1 MSLFRSRQGR
11 QAARAWR
18 NNIMDMAGKVALVT
32 GGGARIGRALC
43 EALAGRGCAVVIHY
57 RRSQK
62 EARELARRLEAA
74 GGRARAIP
82 GALDTQAGCE
92 RLVSRAFKA
101 FGRLDMLVNNASS
114 FERTEFRNIRGSEL
128 DTVFSINLKAPVLLT
143 RAFVERAR
151 RGRVLNLLD
160 SRIAGHAPG
169 QMAYLLSK
177 QGLADFTRA
186 AALELAPDF
195 TVNAVAPGPVLP
207 PERGSRTAREKA
219 GAIPLRRRP
228 TPGDVAAAALFLLGS
243 AAITGQIVYVD
254 GGQNLL

>member
-1 MSLFRSRQGR
+1 
-11 QAARAWR
+11 
-18 NNIMDMAGKVALVT
+18 MDMAGKVALVT
-32 GGGARIGRALC
+32 GGGARVGRALC

-128 DTVFSINLKAPVLLT
+128 DSVFSINLKAHVLLT
-143 RAFVERAR
+143 RAFVELAR
-151 RGRVLNLLD
+151 RGAGLPARQPD
-160 SRIAGHAPG
+160 SGARAR
-169 QMAYLLSK
+169 QMAYLLSSRA
-177 QGLADFTRA
+177 LADYARGRAGAARGFHSERRGCGA
-186 AALELAPDF
+186 AAGKGQRTGARKGARSAPS
-195 TVNAVAPGPVLP
+195 P
-207 PERGSRTAREKA
+207 A
-219 GAIPLRRRP
+219 GARRCR
-228 TPGDVAAAALFLLGS
+228 AAALFL
-243 AAITGQIVYVD
+243 
-254 GGQNLL
+254 